1 MARKYIKRMEDFKE
15 NSLQNEI
22 TDKIGNNKTNEKYF
36 DNDIT
41 IIQKDGTKTFGLG
54 FYTYRGLVC
63 VLDGLGMDVEFDNYD
78 LESQEL
84 IHSEIMSDNY
94 S

>member
-1 MARKYIKRMEDFKE
+1 
-15 NSLQNEI
+15 
-22 TDKIGNNKTNEKYF
+22 
-36 DNDIT
+36 
-41 IIQKDGTKTFGLG
+41 LG

-84 IHSEIMSDNY
+84 IHLEIMSDNY
-94 S
+94 KKRVELLYPL